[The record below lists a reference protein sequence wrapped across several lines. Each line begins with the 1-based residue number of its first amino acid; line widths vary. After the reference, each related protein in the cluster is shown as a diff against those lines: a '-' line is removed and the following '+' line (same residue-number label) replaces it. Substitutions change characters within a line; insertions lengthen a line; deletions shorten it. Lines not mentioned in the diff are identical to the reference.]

1 MVKSLPAVQWTRVQS
16 LGWEN
21 ALEKRMATQFS
32 ILARRIPWSLVGYS
46 LRGRKEL
53 DTSEQL
59 THSLSFF
66 LRKENEVWRE
76 AWLLHLLVDG
86 GEHSHHALQGPASVR
101 GTCIIGA

>member
-1 MVKSLPAVQWTRVQS
+1 M
-16 LGWEN
+16 
-21 ALEKRMATQFS
+21 
-32 ILARRIPWSLVGYS
+32 ILVGYS

-53 DTSEQL
+53 DMTEQL

-76 AWLLHLLVDG
+76 AWLLHPLVDG
-86 GEHSHHALQGPASVR
+86 VEHNHRALQGPASVR

>member
-86 GEHSHHALQGPASVR
+86 GEHSHHALQGPASVW

>member
-21 ALEKRMATQFS
+21 ALEKRMDTQFS
-32 ILARRIPWSLVGYS
+32 IFARRIPWSLVGYS

-59 THSLSFF
+59 THSLAFF